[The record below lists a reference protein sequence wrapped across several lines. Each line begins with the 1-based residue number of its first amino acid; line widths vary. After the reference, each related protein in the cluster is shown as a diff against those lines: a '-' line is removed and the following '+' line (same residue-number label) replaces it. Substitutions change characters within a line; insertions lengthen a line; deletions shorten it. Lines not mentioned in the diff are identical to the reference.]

1 MEENGGAPAAEKR
14 RRTVPWLTLRG
25 PEHDGAEEQIQD
37 ATKED
42 HMPDGEEGSFHGL
55 ESETDVDDDDF
66 LLAADRTVKE
76 QFSTLK
82 ARAKPPGSSSQAS
95 PTSPARAD
103 QSPSFE
109 LLILTPVADEAA
121 AQRRLSTAA
130 RRKGLKVKGKPSKM
144 QRLCGYGGEGR
155 REEYELL
162 RVSTVLS
169 L

>member
-14 RRTVPWLTLRG
+14 RRTVPWLTLRA
-25 PEHDGAEEQIQD
+25 EHDGAEEQIRD

-42 HMPDGEEGSFHGL
+42 DKPDGEEGSFHEL
-55 ESETDVDDDDF
+55 ESETEVDDDDF

-95 PTSPARAD
+95 PTSPARVD

-109 LLILTPVADEAA
+109 LLILTRVADEAA
-121 AQRRLSTAA
+121 AQRLLSAAA
-130 RRKGLKVKGKPSKM
+130 RRKGLKVKGKLSKM
-144 QRLCGYGGEGR
+144 QRLCGYGGEDR